1 MRTSIDLPE
10 RLFRRAKAL
19 AARRGTTLRELICE
33 GLEAVLTPPTAGN
46 QPFRLA
52 DKSFGG
58 EGYADGVD
66 GGDWARLRELSYE
79 GRGG

>member
-1 MRTSIDLPE
+1 MRMSIDLPE
-10 RLFRRAKAL
+10 LLLRRAMAL

-33 GLEAVLTPPTAGN
+33 GLEAVLSPPAPGK

-52 DKSFGG
+52 DGSFRG

-66 GGDWARLRELSYE
+66 GGDWARLRDLGYE